1 MKKMK
6 KIVAAVGV
14 ALSLGVASQAANAV
28 MEYKPGGKGDALLF
42 PFYKGT
48 PGWDNYYAITN
59 GANAWIQ
66 GHIRFRGAA
75 WCGELRDFDIILS
88 PGDVFVFRI
97 ADIDGD
103 GLWEIDQSLDPQNF
117 RYTGL
122 HPALDQAHSKS
133 ISICNMGGTGQ
144 TEACMDSSTRL
155 MPSQSDAIITEEVL
169 AHQRELGYIEFIG
182 ESVLDG
188 MDHNMMNIL
197 LSGVPEDWAPY
208 QTDVFYKR
216 GTSSWKWSNAANHFA
231 IIDPPQNNGV
241 WVGDRGLSD
250 VPNAL
255 SGVGFVSLTG
265 TSSALS
271 FNADAILNF
280 RTGDN
285 DHRIDNYRLDI
296 NGNPLPHWEPKD
308 RAVIVHH
315 ENGAAGGD
323 GISPFGDYVYRFPLE
338 QPESSVYE
346 GRISF
351 NNTWGPTL
359 ADGDDYDMSRTF
371 ANGTNAYGRPV
382 NLRWT
387 QGTLDNPTAMGNQA
401 DNQIDDWDIDL
412 AAIGDPR
419 PINSIAEIEEAIREG
434 GQVFSA
440 FYFDGSGPGANHNFS
455 SALKSWFIA
464 YYPTKFFYG
473 EKADFYA
480 QTTLNNY
487 IIQAARFMILRMG
500 KTYNLQVWDINESTG
515 GVDIQA
521 PAQKECVSPAT
532 LEECFGGTNN
542 ANNDGNNNGFGDG
555 TLTLGHCCNIF
566 DITRVKNAFSENVTG
581 FTVGRAVFEPEM
593 NDPIVEAATKFD
605 RLDWKSFPGLFYEF
619 EWGTGGICMWRPLH
633 R

>member
-6 KIVAAVGV
+6 TIAAAVGV

-42 PFYKGT
+42 PFYKGS
-48 PGWDNYYAITN
+48 PGWENYYTITN
-59 GANAWIQ
+59 SANAWIQ

-88 PGDVFVFRI
+88 PGDVFVFRL
-97 ADIDGD
+97 ADLDGD

-122 HPALDQAHSKS
+122 HPAVDQTHTKS

-144 TEACMDSSTRL
+144 TEACMDSSTNL
-155 MPSQSDAIITEEVL
+155 MPSEPDAIITEEIL

-182 ESVLDG
+182 EAVLD
-188 MDHNMMNIL
+188 NMNHTIMSIL
-197 LSGVPEDWAPY
+197 LDAQPRDWAPY
-208 QTDVFYKR
+208 QTDVFYQR
-216 GTSSWKWSNAANHFA
+216 GTSAWKWSNAANHFA
-231 IIDPPQNNGV
+231 VVNPPQNNGV

-265 TSSALS
+265 TSSALT

-280 RTGDN
+280 RTGVN

-296 NGNPLPHWEPKD
+296 NGDPLPHWTPAD

-315 ENGAAGGD
+315 ENGAADGD

-338 QPESSVYE
+338 RPESNVYE

-359 ADGDDYDMSRTF
+359 GDGDDYDLSRTF
-371 ANGTNAYGRPV
+371 DNGKNVYGRPV

-387 QGTLDNPTAMGNQA
+387 QGTLDNPTAMGNPD

-412 AAIGDPR
+412 AAVGDPR
-419 PINSIAEIEEAIREG
+419 PINSIAEVEEAIREG
-434 GQVFSA
+434 GQTFSA
-440 FYFDGSGPGANHNFS
+440 FYFDNAGFGAQSAGS
-455 SALKSWFIA
+455 LRSWFIA

-473 EKADFYA
+473 EKASFYE
-480 QTTLNNY
+480 QKTLKAY
-487 IIQAARFMILRMG
+487 ITQAARFMILRMG
-500 KTYNLQVWDINESTG
+500 KTYNLQVWDINENTG
-515 GVDIQA
+515 GESAIFIPGQ
-521 PAQKECVSPAT
+521 ECVSPAT
-532 LEECFGGTNN
+532 LEECFDDVIITGQK
-542 ANNDGNNNGFGDG
+542 G

-566 DITRVKNAFSENVTG
+566 DITQVKNAFSSQVSNF
-581 FTVGRAVFEPEM
+581 FTGRAVFSPQI
-593 NDPIVEAATKFD
+593 NDPLEEGATKFD
-605 RLDWKSFPGLFYEF
+605 RLDWKSYPGLFYEF
-619 EWGTGGICMWRPLH
+619 EWSNGGICGWRPLH